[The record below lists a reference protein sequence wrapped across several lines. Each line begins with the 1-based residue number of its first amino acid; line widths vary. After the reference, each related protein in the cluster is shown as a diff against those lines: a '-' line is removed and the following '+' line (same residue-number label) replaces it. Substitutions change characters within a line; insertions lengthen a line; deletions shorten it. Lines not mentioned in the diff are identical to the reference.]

1 MKLAD
6 SRTLKTNARNAL
18 AAAFQPPRKLFAI
31 HIAVIAGAS
40 LLVNLLSFLL
50 EQGIVGATGLDGIG
64 TRALLQTFQTILSA
78 VYSVAQP
85 FWQIAL
91 FFVALQVFRG
101 QTARTDSLTVGFRH
115 LWSVLKLLL
124 LKLLLVMVFSLA
136 VGVVCS
142 TVITILS
149 YTPLAKD
156 MLAFIENLPAT
167 AMTDPYQL
175 MEDPEIMDTLMRA
188 ILPIM
193 PFAAVG
199 TLLGLLPLLYRVR
212 LLDFALADHPEDG
225 PWSALRTSWRLTK
238 GNWKALLRL
247 DLSFWWFY
255 LLDLLLLALYYADL
269 YLPLQIS
276 PTAAFWLCCGAHA
289 VGQII
294 LYSLANP
301 LVQTTYAAAYDDL
314 YTQMQE
320 EEAQKQ
326 TAQTPFQL

>member
-1 MKLAD
+1 MKLPD
-6 SRTLKTNARNAL
+6 HRTLKNSARSAL
-18 AAAFQPPRKLFAI
+18 ADAFQPPRKLFAI
-31 HIAVIAGAS
+31 HIGVIAGVA
-40 LLVNLLSFLL
+40 LLVNLLSFFL
-50 EQGIVGATGLDGIG
+50 EQGIAGTTGLDGIG
-64 TRALLQTFQTILSA
+64 TRSLLQMFQMIVSM
-78 VYSVAQP
+78 VYSIAQP

-91 FFVALQVFRG
+91 FFIALQVIRG
-101 QTARTDSLTVGFRH
+101 QTARTDSLTGGFRH
-115 LWSVLKLLL
+115 LKPVLRLLL

-142 TVITILS
+142 TVISFLS

-156 MLAFIENLPAT
+156 MLAFIESLPAT
-167 AMTDPYQL
+167 AMTDIYQL

-188 ILPIM
+188 ILPIL

-199 TLLGLLPLLYRVR
+199 TLLGLLPFIYRLR

-225 PWSALRTSWRLTK
+225 PWTALQTSWRLTK

-276 PTAAFWLCCGAHA
+276 PTAAFWLCSVAYA
-289 VGQII
+289 VGQFA

-301 LVQTTYAAAYDDL
+301 LVQTTYAAAYDSL

-320 EEAQKQ
+320 EEACKQ
-326 TAQTPFQL
+326 ATETPFQA